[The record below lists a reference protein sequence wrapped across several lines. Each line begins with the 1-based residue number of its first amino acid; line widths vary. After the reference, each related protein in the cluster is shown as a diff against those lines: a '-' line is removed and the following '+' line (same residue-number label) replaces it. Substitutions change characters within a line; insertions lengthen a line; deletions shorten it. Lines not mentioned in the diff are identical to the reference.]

1 MCVIKHRVSKKGKH
15 KLYRLGVLHGK
26 TVNLLYFKSLPL
38 FLEDFLAKG
47 RLASISKCQNLNT
60 VKNKLD
66 NAAKTNKKSQMQ
78 ARRKKI
84 MNFDCVS
91 LKKENSYWP
100 VLADVF
106 SGSIGL

>member
-1 MCVIKHRVSKKGKH
+1 MFEHFVIDTIIIYVCVCVLSNIVRVSKKGKH

-78 ARRKKI
+78 ARRK
-84 MNFDCVS
+84 N
-91 LKKENSYWP
+91 
-100 VLADVF
+100 
-106 SGSIGL
+106 